1 MRCGRSFLDYL
12 NSQRR
17 DAEKSKRDRRE
28 RQVELKSMIQ
38 GALAQNDLSGQIIGG
53 AIEVHRILGPGL
65 LESIYQEALALE
77 LTGPGLQVRQH
88 TEVPVRYKER
98 VLGAPLRLDMLV
110 NDLIIVEI
118 KSVEHLL
125 AVHEAQLLSYLKLSD
140 KSLGLLINFNTR
152 ILSRSVRRIANGL

>member
-1 MRCGRSFLDYL
+1 MTP
-12 NSQRR
+12 
-17 DAEKSKRDRRE
+17 E
-28 RQVELKSMIQ
+28 
-38 GALAQNDLSGQIIGG
+38 ALPQNELSGQIIGA

-77 LTGPGLQVRQH
+77 LVARVRQH
-88 TEVPVRYKER
+88 TEVPVRYKDK

-118 KSVEHLL
+118 KSVERVF
-125 AVHEAQLLSYLKLSD
+125 AVHDAQLLSYLKLSD

-152 ILSRSVRRIANGL
+152 ILSQSVRRIANGL

>member
-1 MRCGRSFLDYL
+1 MT
-12 NSQRR
+12 R
-17 DAEKSKRDRRE
+17 DA
-28 RQVELKSMIQ
+28 LP
-38 GALAQNDLSGQIIGG
+38 QNELSGQIIGA

-77 LTGPGLQVRQH
+77 LVTRDLQVRQH
-88 TEVPVRYKER
+88 TEVPVRYKDK

-118 KSVEHLL
+118 KSVERLL

-152 ILSRSVRRIANGL
+152 ILSQSVRRIANGL